1 MGPHQRINELV
12 EAHRDLI
19 INLSRQIWEFAE
31 LRFEEHQSCALL
43 EAALEKHGFA
53 VTRQAGGIETAFVAE
68 YGSGGPVIGFLGE
81 YDALPSLSQKAD
93 TARQEALQQG
103 APGHGCGHNL
113 LGTGALVAALA
124 LRYYLAENNLGGTV
138 RYYGCPAEEGGGG
151 KVLMVAAGLF
161 ADIDAAITWHPSNA
175 HYVQSS
181 PTLATR
187 TTSFH
192 FKGKSAHAAA
202 NPQDGRSALDAV
214 ELMNVGVNYLRE
226 HVPADSRIHY
236 AITNSGGSAPNVV
249 QAEATVRYQMRA
261 PLMSQVE
268 EVYARVC
275 DVARGAALMTGT
287 SVETKEES
295 RYLNVIPNTTLE
307 ACAHRQMQ
315 KIGLPEYDEN
325 DYVFAR
331 EIRATLSEGEK
342 NNHIIPET
350 RGLDLATKMP
360 PFRPHNGLHRASTDV
375 GDVSWV
381 VPTVQYRSAVLA
393 VGTKAHSWQAVAQGL
408 CSYANKGTLNA
419 GKIMA
424 MTGLELL
431 QHPQIIEEAKAEL
444 QEALKAGS

>member
-1 MGPHQRINELV
+1 MEQHQRISELV
-12 EAHRDLI
+12 EEHREFI
-19 INLSRQIWEFAE
+19 INLSRQVWEFAE
-31 LRFEEHQSCALL
+31 LRFEERQSCALL
-43 EAALEKHGFA
+43 EAALEQHGFA
-53 VTRQAGGIETAFVAE
+53 VTRQVGGIETAFVAE

-81 YDALPSLSQKAD
+81 YDALPNLSQKAN
-93 TARQEALQQG
+93 TARQEPVQEG

-113 LGTGALVAALA
+113 LGTGALAAALA
-124 LRYYLAENNLGGTV
+124 LRYYVEENQLGGTV
-138 RYYGCPAEEGGGG
+138 RFYGCPAEEGGGG

-161 ADIDAAITWHPSNA
+161 ADIDAAITWHPSSA

-187 TTSFH
+187 TSSFH
-192 FKGKSAHAAA
+192 FKGKSAHASS

-226 HVPADSRIHY
+226 HVPTESRIHY
-236 AITNSGGSAPNVV
+236 AVTNTGGHAPNVV
-249 QAEATVRYQMRA
+249 QAEASVRYQMRS

-268 EVYARVC
+268 DIYARVS

-287 SVETKEES
+287 SVEMKEES
-295 RYLNVIPNTTLE
+295 RYLNIIPNTTLE

-325 DYVFAR
+325 DLAFAR
-331 EIRATLSEGEK
+331 EIRATLSESEK
-342 NNHIIPET
+342 NAHIIPET
-350 RGLDLATKMP
+350 RGLDIASVVP

-375 GDVSWV
+375 GDVSWI
-381 VPTVQYRSAVLA
+381 VPTVQYRSAVWA

-408 CSYANKGTLNA
+408 CGYANKGTLNA

-424 MTGLELL
+424 ATGLELL
-431 QHPQIIEEAKAEL
+431 QNPHIIDEAKAEL
-444 QEALKAGS
+444 QEALEAEN